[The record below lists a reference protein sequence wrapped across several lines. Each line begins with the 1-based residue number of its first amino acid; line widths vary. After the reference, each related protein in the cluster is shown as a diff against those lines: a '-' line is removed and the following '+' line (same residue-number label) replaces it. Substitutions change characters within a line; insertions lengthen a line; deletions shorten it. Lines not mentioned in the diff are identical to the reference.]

1 MILKKHNV
9 PMKRIL
15 WSVAVLGCLVSQL
28 RAEDQATFTDKKQKF
43 SYSLGMNFGT
53 SWKSQE
59 IDVDLDTLVK
69 GIKDAMAG
77 KTALTQEQARET
89 LMEFSKEMRAKQ
101 EEKRKL
107 LGEKNKK
114 EGAEFLAANKNKSGV
129 ITLPSGLQY
138 KVITDGTGPIPKSND
153 TVSVNYVG
161 TLIDGTEFDSSI
173 KRGQPASFPV
183 TRVIKGWTEALEMM
197 KVGSKW
203 ELFIPSDLAYGT
215 NGSGSKIAP
224 NATLIFNVDLLSI
237 QPPAQP
243 VQPAATVAPATSAPV
258 TSDIIKVPSAEEMKK
273 GAKIEVIKKEDL
285 EKQKK

>member
-1 MILKKHNV
+1 MILQKQNV
-9 PMKRIL
+9 PMKRTI
-15 WSVAVLGCLVSQL
+15 WSVLILGCLASQL
-28 RAEDQATFTDKKQKF
+28 SAGDQAAFKDKKQKF

-53 SWKSQE
+53 SWKAQE

-77 KTALTQEQARET
+77 KTDLTQEQARET
-89 LMEFSKEMRAKQ
+89 LMDFSKEMRTKQ
-101 EEKRKL
+101 EEKRKQM
-107 LGEKNKK
+107 GEKNKK
-114 EGAEFLAANKNKSGV
+114 EGASFLAENKSKPGV
-129 ITLPSGLQY
+129 VTLPSGLQY
-138 KVITDGTGPIPKSND
+138 KVITDGTGAIPKSND

-161 TLIDGTEFDSSI
+161 TLIDGTEFDSSV

-203 ELFIPSDLAYGT
+203 QLFIPPELAYGT
-215 NGSGSKIAP
+215 NGYRNTIAP

-243 VQPAATVAPATSAPV
+243 AVSATQPISAPV

-285 EKQKK
+285 EKK